1 MATFDLSELSKYIAN
16 SKKVTI
22 TTHVSPDGDA
32 LGSSLA
38 MQLFVKKLGIEST
51 VITPDDYP
59 DFLRWLPE
67 QESVLKYEKD
77 KNECEAWVKT
87 SDLIICLDFNTADRM
102 STLRQTIEESPAPKV
117 LIDHH
122 QNPVQWT
129 DVLLSDSSASST
141 AELVYRIIDGL
152 GHVDLIDKEIGTC
165 LYTGIVTDTGS
176 FKFPQTSWETML
188 IGSKLMKL
196 GVDTPKIQNLIYDNS
211 SEHRLRL
218 LGFSLT
224 ERLEI
229 NQKYSTAIIGLD
241 ASDLEEHNFQAGDTE
256 GIVNYPLSISSVKMS
271 VLITEKKGQV
281 RMSFRSKGD
290 VPVHD
295 IANKYFKGG
304 GHKNAAG
311 GISALSVRE
320 TVTYLKSILPEFH
333 EFLC

>member
-1 MATFDLSELSKYIAN
+1 MATFDLSELSKFIAN
-16 SKKVTI
+16 SGKVTI

-32 LGSSLA
+32 IGSSLA
-38 MQLFVKKLGIEST
+38 MQLFIKKLGIDSK
-51 VITPDDYP
+51 VITPDSYP
-59 DFLRWLPE
+59 DFYHWLPE
-67 QESVLKYEKD
+67 QEFVLQYEKD
-77 KNECEAWVKT
+77 KSECDAWVNT
-87 SDLIICLDFNTADRM
+87 SDLIICLDFNSADRL
-102 STLRQTIEESPAPKV
+102 SVLRETIENSNAPKV

-129 DVLLSDSSASST
+129 EVLLSDSSASST
-141 AELVYRIIDGL
+141 AELVYRVIDGL
-152 GHVDLIDKEIGTC
+152 GHADLIDKEIGTC

-188 IGSKLMKL
+188 IASKLMKL
-196 GVDTPKIQNLIYDNS
+196 GVDTPRIQNLIYDNS

-229 NQKYSTAIIGLD
+229 NQEYHTAIIGLD
-241 ASDLEEHNFQAGDTE
+241 ADDLEKHFFQTGDTE

-271 VLITEKKGQV
+271 VLITEKKDQV
-281 RMSFRSKGD
+281 RMSFRSKGN

-295 IANKYFKGG
+295 IASMYFSGG

-311 GISALSVRE
+311 GISERSVKE
-320 TVTYLKSILPEFH
+320 TVDYLKSILPEFR
-333 EFLC
+333 EYLC

>member
-1 MATFDLSELSKYIAN
+1 MTTFDLSELGKYFAN

-38 MQLFVKKLGIEST
+38 LHIFLKKIGLDSR
-51 VITPDDYP
+51 VITPDNYP
-59 DFLRWLPE
+59 DFLNWLPE
-67 QESVLKYEKD
+67 EESVLKFDSD
-77 KNECEAWVKT
+77 KEASENWVND
-87 SDLIICLDFNTADRM
+87 SDLIICLDFNSANRM
-102 STLRQTIEESPAPKV
+102 SSLRHIIEESPLPKV

-122 QNPVQWT
+122 QNPEQWT
-129 DVLLSDSSASST
+129 EVLLSDSNASST
-141 AELVYRIIDGL
+141 SELIYRVIDGL

-176 FKFPQTSWETML
+176 FKFPSTSSETML
-188 IGSKLMKL
+188 IASKLMKL

-224 ERLEI
+224 ERLDIVEEFH
-229 NQKYSTAIIGLD
+229 TAIIGLD
-241 ASDLEEHNFQAGDTE
+241 ATDLKNHNYQTGDTE
-256 GIVNYPLSISSVKMS
+256 GLVNYPLAISSVKMS
-271 VLITEKKGQV
+271 VLISEKNSQV
-281 RMSFRSKGD
+281 RMSFRSKGN

-295 IANKYFKGG
+295 IANKHFKGG
-304 GHKNAAG
+304 GHVNAAG
-311 GISALSVRE
+311 GISDKSVKE
-320 TVTYLKSILPEFH
+320 TVAYLKSVLHEFS

>member
-1 MATFDLSELSKYIAN
+1 LATFDLSELSKYIAN

-38 MQLFVKKLGIEST
+38 MQLFIKKIGIDSK
-51 VITPDDYP
+51 VITPDHYP
-59 DFLRWLPE
+59 DFLHWLPE
-67 QESVLKYEKD
+67 QDSVLNYEDD
-77 KNECEAWVKT
+77 KIECEAWIKS

-102 STLRQTIEESPAPKV
+102 ASLRQVIEESPFPKV

-122 QNPVQWT
+122 QNPVKWT
-129 DVLLSDSSASST
+129 EVMLSDSSASST
-141 AELVYRIIDGL
+141 AELVYRIIEGL
-152 GHVDLIDKEIGTC
+152 GHENLIDKEIGTC

-176 FKFPQTSWETML
+176 FKFPQTSSDTML
-188 IGSKLMKL
+188 IASKLMKL

-229 NQKYSTAIIGLD
+229 IQEYHTAIIGLD
-241 ASDLEEHNFQAGDTE
+241 AGDLEKHFFQTGDTE
-256 GIVNYPLSISSVKMS
+256 GIVNYPLSISSVKMA

-281 RMSFRSKGD
+281 RMSFRSKGK

-295 IANKYFKGG
+295 IAFKYFKGG
-304 GHKNAAG
+304 GHVNAAG
-311 GISALSVRE
+311 GISELSVKE
-320 TVTYLKSILPEFH
+320 TIAYLKSILPEFR